1 MSTDF
6 EMENTL
12 PSDRRKNR
20 NARDATK
27 PHGKTSP
34 SKKL

>member
-12 PSDRRKNR
+12 PNDRRKNR
-20 NARDATK
+20 NSPAATK

-34 SKKL
+34 QKKL